1 MVTSMR
7 PGPKLEDWNR
17 RLHFYLGLYFLLF
30 LWVFAVSGLFLNHDW
45 EFTHF
50 WEDRRESSVD
60 RPIRIA
66 SNGDKGQTAMDVM
79 SQLGLVGEIEWPSPT
94 MSENQLTFRVVKPG
108 ETSDVVADLA
118 AGTAHVKKIRV
129 NGWGAARVLHTFSGV
144 RINDPSFRRDWVI
157 TKIWSFA
164 MDALAAGLLVM
175 VLSGYYMWFRLKSKR
190 LMGMAAL
197 IAGYVVCGFFIFGL
211 RWI

>member
-1 MVTSMR
+1 
-7 PGPKLEDWNR
+7 
-17 RLHFYLGLYFLLF
+17 
-30 LWVFAVSGLFLNHDW
+30 
-45 EFTHF
+45 
-50 WEDRRESSVD
+50 
-60 RPIRIA
+60 
-66 SNGDKGQTAMDVM
+66 
-79 SQLGLVGEIEWPSPT
+79 